1 MLKMIRKEL
10 EKKVGAV
17 TDTEWKRVCQIAGAD
32 IRINRLVWK
41 QKTSRRYL
49 QMVLTAAI
57 QIIRS

>member
-1 MLKMIRKEL
+1 MIRKEL
-10 EKKVGAV
+10 EKIVGPV
-17 TDTEWKRVCQIAGAD
+17 TEMEWKRVCQIAGAD
-32 IRINRLVWK
+32 IRVNRLVWR